1 MGFTKPSNHRRDLC
15 LKPPMAEQVAQQS
28 RGRVTTVAHEEG
40 LTDPPLHLFFPLPR
54 LQSSTAAAK

>member
-1 MGFTKPSNHRRDLC
+1 MG
-15 LKPPMAEQVAQQS
+15 EQVAQQS
-28 RGRVTTVAHEEG
+28 RGRVTTVAHEQG